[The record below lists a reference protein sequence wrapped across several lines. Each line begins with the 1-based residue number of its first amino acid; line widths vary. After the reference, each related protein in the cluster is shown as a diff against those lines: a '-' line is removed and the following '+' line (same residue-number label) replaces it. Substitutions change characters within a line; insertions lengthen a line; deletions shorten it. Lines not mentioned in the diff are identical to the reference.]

1 MFRRSSGDFPLTNQ
15 RTLLRKQVFVAI
27 FIVEP
32 TTDGLAWFCAN
43 IADHQ
48 VNPGRARRSSLV
60 TGLASYAPAEILKGK
75 P

>member
-1 MFRRSSGDFPLTNQ
+1 VRIDFECGLVPFAAFGG
-15 RTLLRKQVFVAI
+15 RPIAI
-27 FIVEP
+27 FIVDP

-48 VNPGRARRSSLV
+48 VNLGRARRSSLL